1 MGSMPTDMRNSEARS
16 RALLRDIE
24 GALKVAGLDIESD
37 LQLTP
42 DFAGVTADVRNIL
55 TVPEVAQV
63 TGVKERQVHHWV
75 SGAHNPKG
83 KARDRL
89 LTLYQVISQLEVA
102 MSEEQIKVW
111 LFSVQPDLGGR
122 PVDFIAGDSPEE
134 VLNAARSFS
143 MRSAIDDVYLI
154 EIARSGNAS
163 AYDALV
169 RRYRGFVRLKA
180 SSYFL
185 LADIDSESLVQEGL
199 LGLYKAIRDFPL
211 GKESSFRS
219 YAELCITRQLIAAVK
234 TATRAQPMLVDPDT
248 PSYSDP
254 STQHD
259 TRSLGGV
266 SEGPLSQVVASEAL
280 DQLVSS
286 LSGAQ
291 GVLSELE
298 GRVLSLYLDGYSYE
312 AISKQLDCDS
322 KTVDNALQRV
332 KRKVSAHLAASERP

>member
-1 MGSMPTDMRNSEARS
+1 MPTDTLDTEARS

-24 GALKVAGLDIESD
+24 GALQVAGFDHESD

-42 DFAGVTADVRNIL
+42 DFAGVSADVRNIL

-75 SGAHNPKG
+75 SGAHSPKG
-83 KARDRL
+83 RARERL
-89 LTLYQVISQLEVA
+89 LALHQVINQLEVA
-102 MSEEQIKVW
+102 INGEQIKVW
-111 LFSVQPDLGGR
+111 LFSVQPDLGSR
-122 PVDFIAGDSPEE
+122 PVDLIAGDSPGE

-143 MRSAIDDVYLI
+143 LRSAIDDEYLV
-154 EIARSGNAS
+154 EIARRGNAS

-185 LADIDSESLVQEGL
+185 LGGMDSDSLVQEGL

-211 GKESSFRS
+211 GQQAGFRNF
-219 YAELCITRQLIAAVK
+219 AELCITRQLITAAK
-234 TATRAQPMLVDPDT
+234 TAARDRLVHIHPDIPPHSDASKRGDP
-248 PSYSDP
+248 
-254 STQHD
+254 
-259 TRSLGGV
+259 RSSGV
-266 SEGPLSQVVASEAL
+266 RSENPTSQMVASEAL

-286 LSGAQ
+286 LSGAR

-298 GRVLSLYLDGYSYE
+298 GRVLSLYLEGYSYE
-312 AISKQLDCDS
+312 AISEQLDCDL

-332 KRKVSAHLAASERP
+332 KRKVSIHLAESKGR